1 MDTAIAQ
8 TPSTVAPPIF
18 TANTFTLRSRRVSVT
33 YSATSITGQPLMYF
47 RDRQREMSVRGEEI
61 RQVETEIGT
70 MVTITLEPDADAG
83 GLLFTLIVPRVV
95 LATPGVEQTV
105 VTQGIYTR
113 SRLPPRLPASVQ
125 LQTYEAVEL
134 KGSASLVVS

>member
-1 MDTAIAQ
+1 MDTALAQ
-8 TPSTVAPPIF
+8 IPSTVARPIF
-18 TANTFTLRSRRVSVT
+18 TANTFTLRNRRVDVT
-33 YSATSITGQPLMYF
+33 FSATSITGQPLMYF
-47 RDRQREMSVRGEEI
+47 KDRRHEVSVRGEEI

-83 GLLFTLIVPRVV
+83 GLLFTLVVPRVV
-95 LATPGVEQTV
+95 LATLGAEQAI

-134 KGSASLVVS
+134 KGSASFVVS